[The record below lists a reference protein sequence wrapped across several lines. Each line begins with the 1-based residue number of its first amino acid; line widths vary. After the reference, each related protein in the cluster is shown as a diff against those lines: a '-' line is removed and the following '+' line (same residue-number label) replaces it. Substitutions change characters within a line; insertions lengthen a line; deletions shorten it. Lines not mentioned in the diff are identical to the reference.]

1 MGHQFPLRSAR
12 GLGLQLTI
20 LKHSRQAAVRFD
32 LTCGARLRINREQQL
47 SIEAIVNSRLRA
59 VATVV
64 LVWAVVYL
72 PALGSIAIK
81 GEEGRRILPAVR
93 MLETGNYTVPQVGSN
108 PYYRK
113 PPLVNW
119 LVAASF
125 KFLGVRNEWTAR
137 LPSALSVLAV
147 AIAFITVARASLG
160 ARESLIAAMIWLTN
174 IGIIEKGR
182 LIEIEALYVSL
193 CGLAIIFWLSFF
205 LQKHS
210 PWLTWIPAFVFLGLG
225 LLAKGPT
232 HLFFFYGVVLAVLAY
247 WKDWRFLVH
256 PAHFVGLAVMIGIA
270 AAWAIPFVHSTTSQV
285 VIDKWSGQYT
295 GRLKGVD
302 FKFFDWIQ
310 NVPRGLIYFLPWLL
324 LFPFARFAK
333 LQQQSEQRLA
343 RALSWGSAVPFLTIN
358 LVPGALPR
366 YSMPAI
372 VPASWLLGM
381 ICAGN
386 ALQCPTRW
394 MKNERVWAKIVAGF
408 VGLGL
413 VIGAIGYPVT
423 AIVLRNRQQVKSAAA
438 EINALV
444 SPNET
449 LYAVNPDYQ
458 PVFFYVKAPVQYVSD
473 VENLPGSVRYF
484 LVRHNN
490 EAKALAAQKW
500 APLRP
505 RPIARVRDYSKRE
518 MILFEV
524 APANEIDRL
533 PD

>member
-1 MGHQFPLRSAR
+1 M
-12 GLGLQLTI
+12 
-20 LKHSRQAAVRFD
+20 
-32 LTCGARLRINREQQL
+32 
-47 SIEAIVNSRLRA
+47 SIEDLIKSPLRA
-59 VATVV
+59 VAAVT
-64 LVWAVVYL
+64 LLWAVIYL

-93 MLETGNYTVPQVGSN
+93 MLETGNYIVPQVGSN

-125 KFLGVRNEWTAR
+125 KLFGLRTEWTAR

-147 AIAFITVARASLG
+147 AIAFVTVARATLG
-160 ARESLIAAMIWLTN
+160 ARGSIIAAMIWMTN

-205 LQKHS
+205 LQKKS
-210 PWLTWIPAFVFLGLG
+210 PWLTWLPASVFLGLG

-232 HLFFFYGVVLAVLAY
+232 HLLFFYGIVIVVLAY
-247 WKDWRFLVH
+247 WKDWRILVH

-270 AAWAIPFVHSTTSQV
+270 AAWAIPFAHATTSQV
-285 VIDKWSGQYT
+285 VIAKWSGQYT
-295 GRLKGVD
+295 GRLKGID
-302 FKFFDWIQ
+302 FKFLDWIQ
-310 NVPRGLIYFLPWLL
+310 NVPRSLIYFLPWLL
-324 LFPFARFAK
+324 LFPFTRFSK
-333 LQQQSEQRLA
+333 FPEQNEQRLA
-343 RALSWGSAVPFLTIN
+343 RALSWGTAVPFLAVN
-358 LVPGALPR
+358 LVPGGLAR

-386 ALQCPTRW
+386 ALQWPRCW
-394 MKNERVWAKIVAGF
+394 IKDGRVWTRVVAAF
-408 VGLGL
+408 VGLGI
-413 VIGAIGYPVT
+413 VIGAIGYPV
-423 AIVLRNRQQVKSAAA
+423 AAVVLRDRQQVKKAAE
-438 EINALV
+438 EINAFV
-444 SPNET
+444 SANET

-473 VENLPGSVRYF
+473 VENLPRNVRYF
-484 LVRHNN
+484 LIRSKN
-490 EAKALAAQKW
+490 ETQASMAQKW

-505 RPIARVRDYSKRE
+505 RQIARVKDYSKRE
-518 MILFEV
+518 MVLFEV
-524 APANEIDRL
+524 APVKEH
-533 PD
+533 

>member
-1 MGHQFPLRSAR
+1 
-12 GLGLQLTI
+12 LT
-20 LKHSRQAAVRFD
+20 S
-32 LTCGARLRINREQQL
+32 GAQLRINREQQL
-47 SIEAIVNSRLRA
+47 NIEDLVNSRLRA
-59 VATVV
+59 IAVII
-64 LVWAVVYL
+64 LVWAIIYL

-93 MLETGNYTVPQVGSN
+93 MLETGNYIVPQVGSN

-125 KFLGVRNEWTAR
+125 KLFGVRNEWTAR
-137 LPSALSVLAV
+137 LPSALSVLLV
-147 AIAFITVARASLG
+147 AIAFVTVARATLG
-160 ARESLIAAMIWLTN
+160 ARGSIVAAMIWLTN

-193 CGLAIIFWLSFF
+193 CGLAIVLWLSFF
-205 LQKHS
+205 LQKKS
-210 PWLTWIPAFVFLGLG
+210 PWLTWLPASVFLGLG

-232 HLFFFYGVVLAVLAY
+232 HLVFFYGIVIAVLAY
-247 WKDWRFLVH
+247 WKDWRVLVH
-256 PAHFVGLAVMIGIA
+256 PAHFVGLVVMIGIA
-270 AAWAIPFVHSTTSQV
+270 AAWAIPFVHATTSQV
-285 VIDKWSGQYT
+285 AIDKWSGQYT
-295 GRLKGVD
+295 GRLKGID
-302 FKFFDWIQ
+302 FKFSDWIQ
-310 NVPRGLIYFLPWLL
+310 NVPRSLIYFLPWLL
-324 LFPFARFAK
+324 LFPFARFSK
-333 LQQQSEQRLA
+333 LPEQHEQRLA
-343 RALSWGSAVPFLTIN
+343 RALSWGTAVPFLAVN
-358 LVPGALPR
+358 LVPGGLAR

-372 VPASWLLGM
+372 VPVSWLLGM

-386 ALQCPTRW
+386 ALQWPRRW
-394 MKNERVWAKIVAGF
+394 MKDERVWTKVVAAF
-408 VGLGL
+408 VGLGI

-423 AIVLRNRQQVKSAAA
+423 AVVLRDRQQVKKAAA

-444 SPNET
+444 PPNET

-500 APLRP
+500 APLSP

-518 MILFEV
+518 MVLFKV
-524 APANEIDRL
+524 APMNED
-533 PD
+533 

>member
-1 MGHQFPLRSAR
+1 M
-12 GLGLQLTI
+12 
-20 LKHSRQAAVRFD
+20 
-32 LTCGARLRINREQQL
+32 
-47 SIEAIVNSRLRA
+47 SIEDLVNSRLRA
-59 VATVV
+59 LVTIV
-64 LVWAVVYL
+64 LVWAAIYL

-93 MLETGNYTVPQVGSN
+93 MLETGNYVVPQVGSN

-147 AIAFITVARASLG
+147 AIAFVTVARPSLG
-160 ARESLIAAMIWLTN
+160 PRGSLLAAMIWLTN

-205 LQKHS
+205 LQKES
-210 PWLTWIPAFVFLGLG
+210 PWLIWLPAFVFLGLG

-232 HLFFFYGVVLAVLAY
+232 HLLFFYAIVLAVVAY
-247 WKDWRFLVH
+247 WKDWRVLVH
-256 PAHFVGLAVMIGIA
+256 PAHFIGVAVMIGIA
-270 AAWAIPFVHSTTSQV
+270 AAWAIPFVHSTTSQIA
-285 VIDKWSGQYT
+285 IDKWSGQYT

-302 FKFFDWIQ
+302 FKFLDWIQ
-310 NVPRGLIYFLPWLL
+310 NVPRSLIYFLPWVL
-324 LFPFARFAK
+324 LFPFVRFSK
-333 LQQQSEQRLA
+333 LREQGEQRLA
-343 RALSWGSAVPFLTIN
+343 CALSWGTAVPFVLIN
-358 LVPGALPR
+358 LVPGGLPR

-386 ALQCPTRW
+386 ALQSPRWW
-394 MKNERVWAKIVAGF
+394 MKHELVWTKLVAAF

-413 VIGAIGYPVT
+413 VIGAIGYPVA
-423 AIVLRNRQQVKSAAA
+423 AIVVKNRQQVKTAAA

-444 SPNET
+444 PPNET
-449 LYAVNPDYQ
+449 LYAVDPDYQ
-458 PVFFYVKAPVQYVSD
+458 PILFYIKAPVQYVSHVKD
-473 VENLPGSVRYF
+473 LPPNVRYF
-484 LVRHNN
+484 LVRTQN
-490 EAKALAAQKW
+490 EAVALAAPEW
-500 APLRP
+500 AQLRAQ
-505 RPIARVRDYSKRE
+505 PIARVRDYSKRE
-518 MILFEV
+518 MVLFKV
-524 APANEIDRL
+524 TPANGN
-533 PD
+533 